1 MNIKIFVFLF
11 LFLDLK
17 AAAVYSDP
25 YTISGK
31 VVDSKTGSAINY
43 ANVYIAYSMLGS
55 STNKNGE
62 FLIQNVPNG
71 NYQIIVSCIGYSS
84 ITAKIKISNSS
95 RENLFFSLEPKV
107 YTTEE
112 VKVTGEGAERW
123 QNNYELFKKA
133 FIGESWRANETFIE
147 DPYNINFVEN
157 DDELMAYTDY
167 PIIIRNKA
175 LGYKITYH
183 LESFSLNDNT
193 TKYSGIPYFEKIQS
207 KSTEEKLKWEEN
219 RKDAYLGSL
228 RHFLTTICETDSNN
242 ITELENQGF
251 YIVAQNNINTW
262 FPPQPVELF
271 LCLQKT
277 DDENEMLLS
286 FDDYWRV
293 TYKPVEKGFRQ
304 RQQRSWIKL
313 HGDSVTIDTKGRYYD
328 QYKIETFGFWSC
340 YRMAEMLPYD
350 YEFKAKE

>member
-11 LFLDLK
+11 LFLNVK
-17 AAAVYSDP
+17 FAEVYYNS

-31 VVDSKTGSAINY
+31 VVDKETGLAINY
-43 ANVYIAYSMLGS
+43 ANVYVAYSMLGS

-71 NYQIIVSCIGYSS
+71 KYQIIVSCIGYSS
-84 ITAKIKISNSS
+84 STTKIKISNSS
-95 RENLFFSLEPKV
+95 RENLFFRLEPKV

-112 VKVTGEGAERW
+112 VKITGEAAERW

-133 FIGESWRANETFIE
+133 FIGESWRAKETFIE

-157 DDELMAYTDY
+157 DDELLAYTDY
-167 PIIIRNKA
+167 PIIIWNKA

-193 TKYSGIPYFEKIQS
+193 TKYSGIPYFENIES
-207 KSTEEKLKWEEN
+207 ESIEEKLRWKEN
-219 RKDAYLGSL
+219 RNDAYLGSL
-228 RHFLTTICETDSNN
+228 RHFLTTICNTDSNN
-242 ITELENQGF
+242 ITELEKECF
-251 YIVAQNNINTW
+251 YIVAQNKINTW

-271 LCLQKT
+271 PCLQKT
-277 DDENEMLLS
+277 NDENEMLLS
-286 FDDYWRV
+286 FDNYWRV
-293 TYKPVEKGFRQ
+293 TYKPAVKVSWQ
-304 RQQRSWIKL
+304 KQQRSWIKL

-328 QYKIETFGFWSC
+328 QYKIETFGFWSN
-340 YRMAEMLPYD
+340 YRMAEMLPFD
-350 YEFKAKE
+350 YEYKEKE